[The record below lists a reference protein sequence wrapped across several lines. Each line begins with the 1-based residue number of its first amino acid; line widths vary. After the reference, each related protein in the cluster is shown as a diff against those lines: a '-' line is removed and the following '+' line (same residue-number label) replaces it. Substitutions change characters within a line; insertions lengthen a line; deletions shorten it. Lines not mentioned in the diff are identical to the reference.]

1 MPPSYP
7 CRNPSRFHARQFG
20 SMFGILVQM
29 GRRTPLRTG
38 CQARAPPFFRT
49 REQSKKEAAFGYA
62 CALTMC
68 ACLYSADSTI
78 SKIFRRTC
86 LECPSDTYQD
96 ETGHRKS
103 DCKVQFETCSVGE
116 SISAQTRK
124 PQDALARHAPQ
135 TLTRMK
141 QATPTRN
148 AKRAPERFGGAPASL
163 ATLGSLA
170 PSIRSCAA
178 TKQPTAPASKWSTE
192 HHQTIAC
199 ALMISRVGLSNGV
212 AGVGL
217 SNRVCWA
224 LSYFWLVF
232 D

>member
-1 MPPSYP
+1 V
-7 CRNPSRFHARQFG
+7 RR
-20 SMFGILVQM
+20 FGILVQM

-78 SKIFRRTC
+78 SKNFRRTC

-116 SISAQTRK
+116 SISADSKTSRRTCSACPPNTYQDETGHANTECKACTGTLRGCTCEPGYSGK
-124 PQDALARHAPQ
+124 PCTIDSLMCSHEATNCTSFQVVDGTPPNNCMCINDFESWVEQRSGGSWFEQQSWLGFVLFLAC
-135 TLTRMK
+135 
-141 QATPTRN
+141 
-148 AKRAPERFGGAPASL
+148 
-163 ATLGSLA
+163 
-170 PSIRSCAA
+170 I
-178 TKQPTAPASKWSTE
+178 
-192 HHQTIAC
+192 
-199 ALMISRVGLSNGV
+199 
-212 AGVGL
+212 
-217 SNRVCWA
+217 
-224 LSYFWLVF
+224 
-232 D
+232 